1 MFRYEI
7 LFLTVP
13 EITKDESEAIKSHF
27 LKVVRAHKGT
37 LVSFDR
43 WGKYRLAYPVN
54 KNEYGVY
61 FLTRFEVEKEEKVKL
76 LEALK
81 EIFVFKF
88 NTLIVK
94 HIVER
99 LDVDAS
105 LEYRR
110 PDSLEDS
117 PQDVDSFLK
126 RHDMEGLLKKGPVR
140 KNLESKERYQD
151 VDGVDGDDLGDLKPE
166 VRRGAFAGKDMKKSV
181 ETKNEENLDYD
192 EENKA

>member
-27 LKVVRAHKGT
+27 VKVIRAHKGT
-37 LVSFDR
+37 LISFDR

-54 KNEYGVY
+54 KNDYGVY
-61 FLTRFEVEKEEKVKL
+61 FLTRFDVEKEEKVQL

-88 NTLIVK
+88 NTLITK

-99 LDVDAS
+99 LDENAS

-117 PQDVDSFLK
+117 PQDVDTFLK
-126 RHDMEGLLKKGPVR
+126 RHDMEGLLKKGPIR
-140 KNLESKERYQD
+140 KTFENRERSQD
-151 VDGVDGDDLGDLKPE
+151 SDSLDGEDLGDAKPE
-166 VRRGAFAGKDMKKSV
+166 VRKAAFVGKDAKKQS

-192 EENKA
+192 EEN